1 MLQHIREKFTG
12 TFALVI
18 LALIGIPFVFFGINY
33 NFVGS
38 NFAAKVDGEEISA
51 AFFEQQYRSELAQ
64 RPELAG
70 LSAPQRQ
77 QLRRSLL
84 DRLVR
89 EQLVRNYLA
98 EHDYRIGDKQLTDL
112 IQREQAFQVD
122 GKFDRKTYVDYLA
135 VRGREPREFEESQ
148 RQFMREFQLRSSIMA
163 SAVVTPSEYRRYLN
177 LAAEQRLV
185 TLATLDEAV
194 VADQIEITDEQI
206 QAFYDSNPSMFQLP
220 ESADVRYIR
229 IRRQDVAD
237 GIEISA
243 ERLAQYYEDEKYRYL
258 QDEQRQARH
267 ILIQFGDDEE
277 AARTKAEDLLMR
289 IRAGD
294 SFEALAAEFSMDGGT
309 AEQGGNL
316 GVLTE
321 TQLPEALGAAIFAME
336 EGDLEGP
343 VRSDFGFHIIRLDD
357 VLERG
362 PLPLDQV
369 RGELISEL
377 QSREADSLYLDLER
391 RLSDALF
398 DLADME
404 AIAEAVGVEIETIEG
419 FTRDGAAPFGAN
431 QAAIDAVFSDAVL
444 SGEQIS
450 EVIELDA
457 DSAAIFTVTRYNE
470 ATRQPLGE
478 VRDEIEAQV
487 RSQQAETLLAER
499 AEGILE
505 AVDGDEDFGVA
516 AEAAGATV
524 SEPQLLA
531 RQDAETDQL
540 VVFEVFAAP
549 KPSED
554 SPVTGRVRGLDG
566 TYTVYSLE
574 AVLPGRPESIPLAQR
589 DAGKAQLAQDSGIGD
604 YLAFVQSLY
613 NDAEVLINQDALE
626 EQDLLQ

>member
-1 MLQHIREKFTG
+1 MLQQIREKFTG

-51 AFFEQQYRSELAQ
+51 AYFEQQYRTELAQ
-64 RPELAG
+64 RPEFADLNA
-70 LSAPQRQ
+70 AQRQ

-84 DRLVR
+84 DRIVR
-89 EQLVRNYLA
+89 EQLIRNYLA
-98 EHDYRIGDKQLTDL
+98 EHGYRIGDKQLTDL
-112 IQREQAFQVD
+112 IQQEQEFQVD
-122 GKFDRKTYVDYLA
+122 GKFDREAYVDYLA
-135 VRGREPREFEESQ
+135 VRGREPREFEEAQ
-148 RQFMREFQLRSSIMA
+148 RQFMREFQLRSSVMA
-163 SAVVTPSEYRRYLN
+163 SALVTPSEYRRFLN

-194 VADQIEITDEQI
+194 VADEIEITDEQI
-206 QAFYDSNPSMFQLP
+206 QAFYDSNPGLFQLP
-220 ESADVRYIR
+220 ESANVQFVRIS
-229 IRRQDVAD
+229 RQDVAD
-237 GIEISA
+237 SVEVSE

-267 ILIQFGDDEE
+267 ILIQFGDDED
-277 AARTKAEDLLMR
+277 AARTQAEDILMR

-294 SFEALAAEFSMDGGT
+294 SFEALAEEFSMDGGT
-309 AEQGGNL
+309 ASQGGNL

-321 TQLPEALGAAIFAME
+321 SQLPDALGAAIFSME
-336 EGDLEGP
+336 AGALEGP
-343 VRSDFGFHIIRLDD
+343 VRSDFGFHVIRLDEI
-357 VLERG
+357 LERG
-362 PLPLDQV
+362 PLPMDQV
-369 RGELISEL
+369 RGELLTEL

-398 DLADME
+398 DMSDMQ
-404 AIAEAVGVEIETIEG
+404 AIADAIGAEVQTIEG
-419 FTRDGAAPFGAN
+419 FTRDGAEPFGTN

-457 DSAAIFTVTRYNE
+457 DSDAIFRVTQYNA
-470 ATRQPLGE
+470 ATRQPLDE
-478 VRDEIEAQV
+478 VRDQIEAQV
-487 RSQQAETLLAER
+487 RSQQAESLLVER
-499 AEGILE
+499 AEQILE
-505 AVDGDEDFGVA
+505 AVDGGEDFGVA
-516 AEAAGATV
+516 AEASGATV
-524 SEPQLLA
+524 AEPALLT
-531 RQDAETDQL
+531 RQDTETDQL

-549 KPSED
+549 KPGED

-589 DAGKAQLAQDSGIGD
+589 DAGKAQLAQESGVGD

-613 NDAEVLINQDALE
+613 DAAEVVINQDALE

>member
-1 MLQHIREKFTG
+1 
-12 TFALVI
+12 
-18 LALIGIPFVFFGINY
+18 
-33 NFVGS
+33 
-38 NFAAKVDGEEISA
+38 
-51 AFFEQQYRSELAQ
+51 
-64 RPELAG
+64 
-70 LSAPQRQ
+70 
-77 QLRRSLL
+77 
-84 DRLVR
+84 
-89 EQLVRNYLA
+89 
-98 EHDYRIGDKQLTDL
+98 
-112 IQREQAFQVD
+112 
-122 GKFDRKTYVDYLA
+122 
-135 VRGREPREFEESQ
+135 
-148 RQFMREFQLRSSIMA
+148 
-163 SAVVTPSEYRRYLN
+163 
-177 LAAEQRLV
+177 
-185 TLATLDEAV
+185 
-194 VADQIEITDEQI
+194 
-206 QAFYDSNPSMFQLP
+206 
-220 ESADVRYIR
+220 
-229 IRRQDVAD
+229 
-237 GIEISA
+237 
-243 ERLAQYYEDEKYRYL
+243 
-258 QDEQRQARH
+258 
-267 ILIQFGDDEE
+267 
-277 AARTKAEDLLMR
+277 
-289 IRAGD
+289 
-294 SFEALAAEFSMDGGT
+294 MDGGT

-478 VRDEIEAQV
+478 VRDVIEAQV

-505 AVDGDEDFGVA
+505 AVDGGEDFGVA

-574 AVLPGRPESIPLAQR
+574 DVLPGRPESIPLAQR

-613 NDAEVLINQDALE
+613 NDADVVINQDALE

>member
-70 LSAPQRQ
+70 LTAAQRQ

-84 DRLVR
+84 DRLIR
-89 EQLVRNYLA
+89 DQLLRNYLG
-98 EHDYRIGDKQLTDL
+98 EQGYRIGDKQLTDL
-112 IQREQAFQVD
+112 IQREREFQVD
-122 GKFDRKTYVDYLA
+122 GKFDRKVYVDYLA
-135 VRGREPREFEESQ
+135 VRGREPREFEEAQ
-148 RQFMREFQLRSSIMA
+148 RQFMREFQLRSSILA

-220 ESADVRYIR
+220 ESADVQYIR

-237 GIEISA
+237 GIEISE

-258 QDEQRQARH
+258 QDEQREARH
-267 ILIQFGDDEE
+267 ILIQFGDDED
-277 AARTKAEDLLMR
+277 AARTRAEDLLMR

-294 SFEALAAEFSMDGGT
+294 SFEALAGEFSMDGGT
-309 AEQGGNL
+309 ASQGGNL

-321 TQLPEALGAAIFAME
+321 SQLPEALGAAIFAMQ
-336 EGDLEGP
+336 EGDLQGP

-357 VLERG
+357 ILERG

-377 QSREADSLYLDLER
+377 QSREADSLYLELER

-398 DLADME
+398 DLADMQ
-404 AIAEAVGVEIETIEG
+404 AIADAIGVEIQTIEG

-444 SGEQIS
+444 SGGQIS

-457 DSAAIFTVTRYNE
+457 DSAAIFRVTRYNQ
-470 ATRQPLGE
+470 AARQPLE
-478 VRDEIEAQV
+478 DVRDEIEAQV

-499 AEGILE
+499 TEQILE
-505 AVDGDEDFGVA
+505 AVDGGEDFGVA
-516 AEAAGATV
+516 AEAAGATIA
-524 SEPQLLA
+524 EPKLLT

-549 KPSED
+549 KPAQD

-566 TYTVYSLE
+566 AFTVYSLE

-589 DAGKAQLAQDSGIGD
+589 DAGKAQLAQDSGVGD
-604 YLAFVQSLY
+604 YIAFVQSLY
-613 NDAEVLINQDALE
+613 NDAEVIINPDALE

>member
-1 MLQHIREKFTG
+1 MLQQIREKFTG

-33 NFVGS
+33 DFTGS

-51 AFFEQQYRSELAQ
+51 AYFEQQYRAELAQ
-64 RPELAG
+64 RPEFANLNA
-70 LSAPQRQ
+70 AQRQ

-89 EQLVRNYLA
+89 DQLVRNYLG
-98 EHDYRIGDKQLTDL
+98 EHGYRIGDKQLTDL

-122 GKFDRKTYVDYLA
+122 GKFDRETYVDYLA
-135 VRGREPREFEESQ
+135 VRGREPREFEEAQ

-185 TLATLDEAV
+185 TLATLDEDV
-194 VADQIEITDEQI
+194 VADEIQITDEQI
-206 QAFYDSNPSMFQLP
+206 QAFYDSNPTMFQLP
-220 ESADVRYIR
+220 ESADVQYIR
-229 IRRQDVAD
+229 ISRQDVAD
-237 GIEISA
+237 GIEIDEA
-243 ERLAQYYEDEKYRYL
+243 RLAQYYEDEKYRYL

-277 AARTKAEDLLMR
+277 AARTQAEDILMR
-289 IRAGD
+289 IRSGD
-294 SFEALAAEFSMDGGT
+294 SFEELAKEFSMDGGT
-309 AEQGGNL
+309 ASQGGDL

-321 TQLPEALGAAIFAME
+321 SQLPDALGAAIFAME

-357 VLERG
+357 ILERG

-369 RGELISEL
+369 RGELLSEL
-377 QSREADSLYLDLER
+377 QGREADSLYLDLER

-398 DLADME
+398 DLSDMQ
-404 AIAEAVGVEIETIEG
+404 AIAEAVGAEVQTIQG

-431 QAAIDAVFSDAVL
+431 QAAIDAVYSDAVL
-444 SGEQIS
+444 RGEQIS
-450 EVIELDA
+450 EVIELDV
-457 DSAAIFTVTRYNE
+457 DSAAIFRVTQYN
-470 ATRQPLGE
+470 AAQRQPLE
-478 VRDEIEAQV
+478 DVRDQIEAQV
-487 RSQQAETLLAER
+487 RSQQAETLLAQR
-499 AEGILE
+499 AEQVLAAI
-505 AVDGDEDFGVA
+505 DGGEDFGTA

-524 SEPQLLA
+524 REPTLLT
-531 RQDAETDQL
+531 RQDTETDQL

-549 KPSED
+549 KPAQD

-566 TYTVYSLE
+566 SYTVYSLE

-589 DAGKAQLAQDSGIGD
+589 DAGKAQLAQESGMGD

-613 NDAEVLINQDALE
+613 SDAEVVINQDALE

>member
-289 IRAGD
+289 IRSGD
-294 SFEALAAEFSMDGGT
+294 SFEALATEFSMDGGT

>member
-1 MLQHIREKFTG
+1 MLQKIREKFTG

-64 RPELAG
+64 RPELAN
-70 LSAPQRQ
+70 LSAAQRQ

-112 IQREQAFQVD
+112 IQREQEFQVD
-122 GKFDRKTYVDYLA
+122 GKFDRATYVDYLA

-163 SAVVTPSEYRRYLN
+163 SAVVTPSEYRRFLN

-206 QAFYDSNPSMFQLP
+206 QAYYDSNPSLFQLP
-220 ESADVRYIR
+220 ESADVQYIR
-229 IRRQDVAD
+229 IRRQDVAE
-237 GIEISA
+237 GIEISE

-289 IRAGD
+289 IRSGD

-321 TQLPEALGAAIFAME
+321 SQLPDALGAAIFSME
-336 EGDLEGP
+336 EGDLDGP

-357 VLERG
+357 ILERG

-377 QSREADSLYLDLER
+377 QSREADSLYLELER

-404 AIAEAVGVEIETIEG
+404 AISEAVGVEIGTIEG

-431 QAAIDAVFSDAVL
+431 QAAIDAVFSNAVL

-457 DSAAIFTVTRYNE
+457 DSAAIFRVTRYNE
-470 ATRQPLGE
+470 ATRRPLDE
-478 VRDEIEAQV
+478 VRDEIETQV

-499 AEGILE
+499 AEAILE
-505 AVDGDEDFGVA
+505 AVDGGEDFGVA

-524 SEPQLLA
+524 SEPKLLS
-531 RQDAETDQL
+531 RQDTETDQL

-566 TYTVYSLE
+566 THTVYSLE

-589 DAGKAQLAQDSGIGD
+589 DAGKAQLAQESGIGD
-604 YLAFVQSLY
+604 YIAFLQSLY
-613 NDAEVLINQDALE
+613 NDAEVVINQDALQ

>member
-33 NFVGS
+33 DFTGS
-38 NFAAKVDGEEISA
+38 SFAAKVDGEEISA
-51 AFFEQQYRSELAQ
+51 AYFEQQYRSELAQ
-64 RPELAG
+64 RPEFANLNA
-70 LSAPQRQ
+70 AQRQ

-89 EQLVRNYLA
+89 DQLVRNFLA
-98 EHDYRIGDKQLTDL
+98 ENGYRIGDKQLTDL
-112 IQREQAFQVD
+112 IQQEQVFQVD
-122 GKFDRKTYVDYLA
+122 GQFDRAAYVDYLA

-185 TLATLDEAV
+185 TLATLNEDV
-194 VADQIEITDEQI
+194 VADEIEITDEQI
-206 QAFYDSNPSMFQLP
+206 QAFYDNNPTMFQLP
-220 ESADVRYIR
+220 ESADVQFIR
-229 IRRQDVAD
+229 ISRQDVAD
-237 GIEISA
+237 RVEVD
-243 ERLAQYYEDEKYRYL
+243 EDRLAQYYEDEKYRYL

-267 ILIQFGDDEE
+267 ILIQFGDDED
-277 AARTKAEDLLMR
+277 AARARAEELLMR

-294 SFEALAAEFSMDGGT
+294 SFEALAGEFSMDGGT
-309 AEQGGNL
+309 APRGGDL

-321 TQLPEALGAAIFAME
+321 SQLPEALGGAIFAME

-357 VLERG
+357 ILERG

-369 RGELISEL
+369 RGELLSEL
-377 QSREADSLYLDLER
+377 QGREADSLYLELER

-398 DLADME
+398 DLSDMQ
-404 AIAEAVGVEIETIEG
+404 AIADTVGAEVQTIEG
-419 FTRDGAAPFGAN
+419 FTRDGAEPFGAN

-444 SGEQIS
+444 RGEHIS

-457 DSAAIFTVTRYNE
+457 DSAAIFRVTRHNE
-470 ATRQPLGE
+470 ATRQPLE
-478 VRDEIEAQV
+478 DVRADIEAQV
-487 RSQQAETLLAER
+487 RTQQAESLLAAR
-499 AEGILE
+499 AERILE
-505 AVDGDEDFGVA
+505 AVHGGEDFGVA
-516 AEAAGATV
+516 AEAAGAAI
-524 SEPQLLA
+524 SEPTLLS
-531 RQDAETDQL
+531 RQDTETDQL

-549 KPSED
+549 KPAQD

-589 DAGKAQLAQDSGIGD
+589 DAGKAQLAQESGVGD
-604 YLAFVQSLY
+604 YLAFLQSLY
-613 NDAEVLINQDALE
+613 NEAEIVINEDALE

>member
-33 NFVGS
+33 DFTGS
-38 NFAAKVDGEEISA
+38 SFAAKVDGEEISA
-51 AFFEQQYRSELAQ
+51 AYFEQQYRSELAQ
-64 RPELAG
+64 RPEFANLNA
-70 LSAPQRQ
+70 AQRQ

-89 EQLVRNYLA
+89 DQLVRNFLA
-98 EHDYRIGDKQLTDL
+98 ENGYRIGDTQLTDL
-112 IQREQAFQVD
+112 IQQEQVFQVD
-122 GKFDRKTYVDYLA
+122 GQFDRSTYVDYLA

-185 TLATLDEAV
+185 TLATLNEDV
-194 VADQIEITDEQI
+194 VADEIEITDEQI
-206 QAFYDSNPSMFQLP
+206 QAFYDNNPTMFQLP
-220 ESADVRYIR
+220 ESADVQFIR
-229 IRRQDVAD
+229 ISRQDVAD
-237 GIEISA
+237 RVEVD
-243 ERLAQYYEDEKYRYL
+243 EDRLAQYYEDEKYRYL

-267 ILIQFGDDEE
+267 ILIQFGDDED
-277 AARTKAEDLLMR
+277 AARTRAEDLLMR

-294 SFEALAAEFSMDGGT
+294 SFEALAGEFSMDGGT
-309 AEQGGNL
+309 APRGGDL

-321 TQLPEALGAAIFAME
+321 SQLPEALGGAIFAME

-357 VLERG
+357 ILERG

-369 RGELISEL
+369 RGELLSEL
-377 QSREADSLYLDLER
+377 QGREADSLYLELER

-398 DLADME
+398 DLSDMQ
-404 AIAEAVGVEIETIEG
+404 AIADTVGAEVQTIEG
-419 FTRDGAAPFGAN
+419 FTRDGAEPFGAN

-444 SGEQIS
+444 RGEHIS

-457 DSAAIFTVTRYNE
+457 DSAAIFRVTRHNE
-470 ATRQPLGE
+470 ATRQPLE
-478 VRDEIEAQV
+478 DVRADIEAQV
-487 RSQQAETLLAER
+487 RTQQAESLLAAR
-499 AEGILE
+499 AERILE
-505 AVDGDEDFGVA
+505 AVHGGEDFGVA
-516 AEAAGATV
+516 AEAAGAAI
-524 SEPQLLA
+524 SEPTLLS
-531 RQDAETDQL
+531 RQDTETDQL

-549 KPSED
+549 KPAQD

-589 DAGKAQLAQDSGIGD
+589 DAGKAQLAQESGVGD
-604 YLAFVQSLY
+604 YLAFLQSLY
-613 NDAEVLINQDALE
+613 NEAEIVINEDALE

>member
-531 RQDAETDQL
+531 RQDAETDRL

>member
-1 MLQHIREKFTG
+1 MLQQIREKFTG

-33 NFVGS
+33 DFTGS
-38 NFAAKVDGEEISA
+38 SFAAKVDGEEISA

-64 RPELAG
+64 RPELAD
-70 LSAPQRQ
+70 LSAAQRQ

-84 DRLVR
+84 ERLVR
-89 EQLVRNYLA
+89 DQLVRNYLA
-98 EHDYRIGDKQLTDL
+98 EHGYRIGDKQLTDL
-112 IQREQAFQVD
+112 IQREQEFQVD
-122 GKFDRKTYVDYLA
+122 GKFDREAYVDYLA
-135 VRGREPREFEESQ
+135 VRGREPREFEEAQ

-185 TLATLDEAV
+185 TLATLDQAI
-194 VADQIEITDEQI
+194 VAGEIEVTDEQV
-206 QAFYDSNPSMFQLP
+206 QAFYDSNPTMFQLP
-220 ESADVRYIR
+220 ESADVQYIR
-229 IRRQDVAD
+229 ISRQDVAD
-237 GIEISA
+237 GIEID
-243 ERLAQYYEDEKYRYL
+243 EETLAQYYEDEKYRYL

-277 AARTKAEDLLMR
+277 AAKTQAEDILMR
-289 IRAGD
+289 IRSGD
-294 SFEALAAEFSMDGGT
+294 SFAALAQEFSMDGGT
-309 AEQGGNL
+309 ASQGGNL

-321 TQLPEALGAAIFAME
+321 SQLPDALGAAIFAME
-336 EGDLEGP
+336 EGDLQGP
-343 VRSDFGFHIIRLDD
+343 VRSDFGFHIVRLDD
-357 VLERG
+357 ILERG

-369 RGELISEL
+369 RGELLSEL
-377 QSREADSLYLDLER
+377 QGREADSLYLELER

-398 DLADME
+398 DLGDMQ
-404 AIAEAVGVEIETIEG
+404 AIAEAVGADVQTIEG

-457 DSAAIFTVTRYNE
+457 DSAAVFRVTQHNE
-470 ATRQPLGE
+470 AQRQPLDE
-478 VRDEIEAQV
+478 VRDQIEAQV
-487 RSQQAETLLAER
+487 RAQQAETLLAQR
-499 AEGILE
+499 AEQILE
-505 AVDGDEDFGVA
+505 AIDSGEDFGTA

-524 SEPQLLA
+524 GEPTLLT
-531 RQDAETDQL
+531 RQDTETDQL

-549 KPSED
+549 KPTQD

-589 DAGKAQLAQDSGIGD
+589 DAGKAQLAQESGVGD
-604 YLAFVQSLY
+604 YIAFVESLY
-613 NDAEVLINQDALE
+613 DEAEVVINPDALE